1 MHQLNLVV
9 DSVEDFMVVAVLE
22 VEVAVVEAEV
32 VVEGEVE
39 SQRRKEKI
47 TISY

>member
-9 DSVEDFMVVAVLE
+9 DSVEDSKVVAAL
-22 VEVAVVEAEV
+22 EVAVVEAEV
-32 VVEGEVE
+32 VVEGEAE